1 MILQDYPED
10 FEVSTEFKE
19 TLEYYILK
27 DFIILEKNSS
37 REYSYFKKTIIPKNI
52 LYEDYLEL
60 ISNNVKEKINADVV
74 SFSKKM
80 LAFCLEFSKFT
91 NVKDS
96 NNLNPIINNIILD
109 NPIEKE
115 ILKTLINNNL
125 EGSDNFDKLCYLE
138 DLSLKVIYN
147 LNQY

>member
-10 FEVSTEFKE
+10 FEVSADFKD
-19 TLEYYILK
+19 TLEYYVLR
-27 DFIILEKNSS
+27 DFIMLEKNSS
-37 REYSYFKKTIIPKNI
+37 HQYSHFKKTIIPEKI
-52 LYEDYLEL
+52 QYEDYLEL
-60 ISNNVKEKINADVV
+60 ISKNVKEKINADVI

-91 NVKDS
+91 DLKDS
-96 NNLNPIINNIILD
+96 NTPNPIINNIILD

-138 DLSLKVIYN
+138 DISLKVIYN